1 MRWPPRRRRS
11 GSSPR
16 TARCSRTTRRP
27 ARPTSAPP
35 SAEIVEVGDLRVAS
49 TPIRS
54 TAIGI
59 PQLYVQYAR
68 DTSGLDKTIG
78 RMWLFLGGGVLAG
91 TALAA
96 LAGVAIARRAMRPI
110 AALTAAAGE
119 IASTRDPSRRLPIPP
134 TDDEVAELAR
144 TLDQMLAEL
153 EAARAETQQM
163 VTGAARVRRRRVA
176 RAAHAADQRARKP
189 RAAQRRSPTRAGADP
204 DEAREMV
211 ASALRSSRRM
221 SRLVADL
228 LLLARADAGRERR
241 VALVRPGRDRRG
253 CDRRRRSRSPT
264 DARSSCDLA
273 RAGAGRGK
281 PGRAAPDGRQPDRQR
296 DSPHARR
303 ERGSAS
309 ASRGDNG
316 SAVLEVTDDGPGLPE
331 GAGDQIFERF
341 VRGSGP
347 ADLSA
352 DAGIGLGLAIVRAV
366 ARSHGGTVAAGT
378 SRGRRRPFQRPVSSP
393 ELRGY
398 ADGDEQSKHNRHT
411 RNPV

>member
-1 MRWPPRRRRS
+1 M
-11 GSSPR
+11 
-16 TARCSRTTRRP
+16 
-27 ARPTSAPP
+27 
-35 SAEIVEVGDLRVAS
+35 RVAS
-49 TPIRS
+49 TPVLS
-54 TAIGI
+54 A
-59 PQLYVQYAR
+59 PQVYVQYAR

-163 VTGAARVRRRRVA
+163 VT
-176 RAAHAADQRARKP
+176 
-189 RAAQRRSPTRAGADP
+189 AQREFVADASHELRTPLTSVLANLELLATTLPDSAGADP
-204 DEAREMV
+204 GEAREMV
-211 ASALRSSRRM
+211 ESARRSAQRM

-228 LLLARADAGRERR
+228 LLLARADAGRSATWR
-241 VALVRPGRDRRG
+241 
-253 CDRRRRSRSPT
+253 
-264 DARSSCDLA
+264 SCDLA
-273 RAGAGRGK
+273 EIAEDAIVEAL
-281 PGRAAPDGRQPDRQR
+281 PIADGREI
-296 DSPHARR
+296 DSDLAGPVPV
-303 ERGSAS
+303 EGSADELHRMVANLIDNAIRHTPS
-309 ASRGDNG
+309 GTRINVRVATDNG
-316 SAVLEVTDDGPGLPE
+316 SARLEVSDDGPGLPE

-347 ADLSA
+347 ADLSS
-352 DAGIGLGLAIVRAV
+352 DAGIGLGLAIVQAV

-378 SRGRRRPFQRPVSSP
+378 SPSGGARFSVEFPSSAGGGRR
-393 ELRGY
+393 
-398 ADGDEQSKHNRHT
+398 
-411 RNPV
+411 